1 MAIRG
6 AIACALTALGVAV
19 VTAQTPPPSPA
30 PPQQATPTFRTGVD
44 LVAVDVSVVDRLSR
58 PVDDLRP
65 ADFTLKVDGQQ
76 RPIVSAEFVSFR
88 HGDEAPPADQ
98 PFSTSLGRRAGRL
111 IMIVIDEANIRRGS
125 INAVI
130 KAASTFVDTLGR
142 ADRVAVQ
149 ILPGAGPVV
158 NFTDDHALVQR
169 VLRTAVGTA
178 VEAERTDRVGVAEA
192 IAVLEQPLSSGSGV
206 PAQSALAD
214 LLERECPGE
223 HDQASLD
230 RCLRGLQTL
239 ARTVYATAR
248 SRAAST
254 MLALRE
260 IVDRLAL
267 SSDPKTVVLI
277 TEGVLVGRN
286 FADTAWVP
294 ERTAAAAVS
303 LYGLR
308 VDNEQFDA
316 AMPRISPTRR
326 ADRELLV
333 EGLDHLVGLARGTV
347 FPLGANPQATF
358 ARLNLELSGYYL
370 LSFQPQAS
378 DRDGKAHQISIGVSR
393 PGVTLRARR
402 EFSVDAGPTGKPID
416 ARLMDVLKSPLLLS
430 DFGLQV
436 TTFTYR
442 DPDSAKLKVLVAA
455 QMERAPG
462 SPENLALSYYVTD
475 EKNNVVSTHVEP
487 TLDAPKSAEPA
498 PQRHFTGSFL
508 VDPGRYLVKL
518 AVIDGDGRA
527 ASIEHTFEAG
537 LTAIGQLRL
546 GELMVAAAPRP
557 GAGVRPAVDG
567 RVVTDTLV
575 GYTELYSEAEPQ
587 LSTAE
592 VAFEIAGSSDGRPMA
607 STSMRVGVAPGR
619 GRRTLEGSLPLALL
633 SPGSYVAR
641 AVISVNGRP
650 VGRVTRSFTL
660 VRGVAASP
668 ASTSDLAAP
677 AAAATA
683 KPTVPFTSRIDAFDR
698 SAVLT
703 RPVVGFFLNQIARP
717 GLPAPPDDLTS
728 AIGLTRSGRFD
739 DAGKV
744 IEAVGSSHFAAPFIA
759 GLAHLAQGDLQR
771 AAVSFGASLQS
782 APDFFPAAFYIG
794 ACYAADGRDREALV
808 AWRAGLVVEPEA
820 PFMHTVVAD
829 ALLRLRDTTQ
839 AVVVLRQAAAVW
851 PDNDEIQ
858 MRLGTALATAGS
870 ELDAIR
876 TLDGYLTRHP
886 DDHERLLLAMRLIY
900 DARAAGRV
908 IESADADRARFLRF
922 FDAYGKSGGRERAL
936 VEGWKRAIER

>member
-1 MAIRG
+1 
-6 AIACALTALGVAV
+6 
-19 VTAQTPPPSPA
+19 
-30 PPQQATPTFRTGVD
+30 
-44 LVAVDVSVVDRLSR
+44 
-58 PVDDLRP
+58 
-65 ADFTLKVDGQQ
+65 
-76 RPIVSAEFVSFR
+76 
-88 HGDEAPPADQ
+88 
-98 PFSTSLGRRAGRL
+98 
-111 IMIVIDEANIRRGS
+111 MIVVDEANIRRGS
-125 INAVI
+125 INAVV
-130 KAASTFVDTLGR
+130 KAALEFVDTLGR

-149 ILPGAGPVV
+149 ILPGAGPLL
-158 NFTDDHALVQR
+158 NFTTDHDLVKR

-178 VEAERTDRVGVAEA
+178 IEAERTDRVGVAEA
-192 IAVLEQPLSSGSGV
+192 IAILESPMSSGV
-206 PAQSALAD
+206 PAQSVLAD
-214 LLERECPGE
+214 LFERECPGD

-230 RCLRGLQTL
+230 ACRRKLEGL
-239 ARTVYATAR
+239 ARTVHASAR
-248 SRAAST
+248 SRSAST

-260 IVDRLAL
+260 IVDRLAF

-303 LYGLR
+303 LYALR

-316 AMPRISPTRR
+316 GMPRISPTRR
-326 ADRELLV
+326 ADRELLL

-358 ARLNLELSGYYL
+358 ARLNLELADYYL
-370 LSFQPQAS
+370 LSFQPQPG

-402 EFSVDAGPTGKPID
+402 EFSMDAGPAGKPID

-430 DFGLQV
+430 DFGLHV
-436 TTFTYR
+436 TTITLR

-455 QMERAPG
+455 QIERAPG
-462 SPENLALSYYVTD
+462 SLQRLALSYYVTD
-475 EKNNVVSTHVEP
+475 EKNSIVATHLEP
-487 TLDAPKSAEPA
+487 ALDGASAGELA

-508 VDPGRYLVKL
+508 ADPGRYLVKL
-518 AVIDGDGRA
+518 AVIDDDGRG
-527 ASIEHTFEAG
+527 ASVEHTFEAG

-557 GAGVRPAVDG
+557 GEGVRPVVDG
-567 RVVTDTLV
+567 RVLTDTLV

-592 VAFEIAGSSDGRPMA
+592 VALEVAGSADGRPMA
-607 STSMRVGVAPGR
+607 ATSMRMGTAAGR

-650 VGRVTRSFTL
+650 VGQVTRPFTL
-660 VRGVAASP
+660 VRGTATSTAAS
-668 ASTSDLAAP
+668 SEVAAP
-677 AAAATA
+677 AAVGAG
-683 KPTVPFTSRIDAFDR
+683 KPTVPFTSRIEAFER

-717 GLPAPPDDLTS
+717 GLPPAPDDLTA
-728 AIGLTRSGRFD
+728 AIGLARTGRFA
-739 DAGKV
+739 DAGRV
-744 IEAVGSSHFAAPFIA
+744 VETGAASHFAAPFIA

-782 APDFFPAAFYIG
+782 APEFFPAAFYIG
-794 ACYAADGRDREALV
+794 ACYAADGRDREALI

-839 AVVVLRQAAAVW
+839 AVVVLRQAVAVW

-876 TLDGYLTRHP
+876 TLDGYLGRHP

-900 DARAAGRV
+900 EARAAGRV
-908 IESADADRARFLRF
+908 IESADADRARFLKF
-922 FDAYGKSGGRERAL
+922 FDAYGKSAGRERAL

>member
-1 MAIRG
+1 
-6 AIACALTALGVAV
+6 
-19 VTAQTPPPSPA
+19 
-30 PPQQATPTFRTGVD
+30 
-44 LVAVDVSVVDRLSR
+44 
-58 PVDDLRP
+58 
-65 ADFTLKVDGQQ
+65 
-76 RPIVSAEFVSFR
+76 
-88 HGDEAPPADQ
+88 
-98 PFSTSLGRRAGRL
+98 
-111 IMIVIDEANIRRGS
+111 
-125 INAVI
+125 VI
-130 KAASTFVDTLGR
+130 KAAVTFVDTLGR
-142 ADRVAVQ
+142 SDRVAVQ
-149 ILPGAGPVV
+149 ILPGVGPLL
-158 NFTDDHALVQR
+158 NFTTDHDLVKR

-178 VEAERTDRVGVAEA
+178 IEAEQTDRVGVAEA
-192 IAVLEQPLSSGSGV
+192 IAILESPRGSGV
-206 PAQSALAD
+206 PAQSVLAD
-214 LLERECPGE
+214 LFERECPGE
-223 HDQASLD
+223 HDPASLEGC
-230 RCLRGLQTL
+230 RRKLEGL
-239 ARTVYATAR
+239 ARTVHATAR
-248 SRAAST
+248 SRSSST

-260 IVDRLAL
+260 IVERLAF

-303 LYGLR
+303 LYALR

-316 AMPRISPTRR
+316 AQPRISPTRR
-326 ADRELLV
+326 ADRELLL

-347 FPLGANPQATF
+347 FPLGANPEATF

-370 LSFQPQAS
+370 LSFQPQPG
-378 DRDGKAHQISIGVSR
+378 DRDGKPHQISIGVSR

-402 EFSVDAGPTGKPID
+402 EFSMDAGPDGKPTD
-416 ARLMDVLKSPLLLS
+416 ARLMDLLKSPLLLS
-430 DFGLQV
+430 DFGLHV
-436 TTFTYR
+436 TTITLR

-455 QMERAPG
+455 QIERAPG
-462 SPENLALSYYVTD
+462 SPQRLALSYYVTD
-475 EKNNVVSTHVEP
+475 EKNDIVATHLEP
-487 TLDAPKSAEPA
+487 ALDAPNAGELA

-508 VDPGRYLVKL
+508 ADPGRYLVKL
-518 AVIDGDGRA
+518 AVIDDDGRG
-527 ASIEHTFEAG
+527 ASVEHTFQAG

-557 GAGVRPAVDG
+557 GEGVRPAVDG

-592 VAFEIAGSSDGRPMA
+592 VAFEIAGSEDSRPMA
-607 STSMRVGVAPGR
+607 STSMRMGTAAGR
-619 GRRTLEGSLPLALL
+619 GRRTLEASLPLALL

-641 AVISVNGRP
+641 AVISINGRP
-650 VGRVTRSFTL
+650 VGQVTRPFTL
-660 VRGVAASP
+660 VRSTATSAAASSDVAAP
-668 ASTSDLAAP
+668 AP
-677 AAAATA
+677 AAAG
-683 KPTVPFTSRIDAFDR
+683 KPTVPFTSRIETFER

-717 GLPAPPDDLTS
+717 GLPAAPENLTG
-728 AIGLTRSGRFD
+728 AIGLARTGRFA
-739 DAGKV
+739 DAGR
-744 IEAVGSSHFAAPFIA
+744 AVEMGASAHFAAPFIS

-782 APDFFPAAFYIG
+782 APEFFPAAFYLG

-851 PDNDEIQ
+851 PDDDDIQ

-876 TLDGYLTRHP
+876 TLDGYLGRHP

-900 DARAAGRV
+900 DARAAGRL
-908 IESADADRARFLRF
+908 IESADADRARFLKF
-922 FDAYGKSGGRERAL
+922 FDAYAKAGGREREL
-936 VEGWKRAIER
+936 VAGWRRVVDR